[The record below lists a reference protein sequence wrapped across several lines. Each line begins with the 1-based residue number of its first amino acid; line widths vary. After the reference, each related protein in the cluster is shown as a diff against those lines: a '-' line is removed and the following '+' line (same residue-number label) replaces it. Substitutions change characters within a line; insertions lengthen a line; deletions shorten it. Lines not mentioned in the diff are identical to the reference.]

1 MKPAGMSMKPA
12 DKSNQPAVAATG
24 LEVEL
29 DGNPALAASDFS
41 IPAGAVTAVIG
52 PNGAG
57 KSTLLNVIAGLLPNF
72 RGHVEVL
79 GRRPEKASTDIS
91 YVLQATKVNDKIPI
105 SVREVVTMGRYAGK
119 GMVRRLDTQDR
130 LAVDKALE
138 RLDLGS
144 LRRRSMHQLSSG
156 QRQRVFVAQ
165 GLAQDHQ
172 ILLLDEPMVG
182 LDLVSTGAIERV
194 IEEERA
200 QGKTVVLTT
209 HDLAQALSADWAILL
224 AGRVVVAGP
233 PGEALDPDHLALAYG
248 LKVVQTA
255 EGRYVVDDPAHG
267 PVGTRHVHRVQ
278 GHGHKT

>member
-1 MKPAGMSMKPA
+1 MSMKPA
-12 DKSNQPAVAATG
+12 VSASG

-29 DGNPALAASDFS
+29 SGNLALAASDFS
-41 IPAGAVTAVIG
+41 IPAGAVSAVIG

-57 KSTLLNVIAGLLPNF
+57 KSTLLNVVAGLLPDF
-72 RGHVEVL
+72 KGHVEVL
-79 GRRPEKASTDIS
+79 GRRPEKSSMDIS
-91 YVLQATKVNDKIPI
+91 YVLQATKVNDRIPI
-105 SVREVVTMGRYAGK
+105 SVSEVVAMGRYSGK
-119 GMVRRLDTQDR
+119 GLMTRLGSQDR
-130 LAVDKALE
+130 LAVDKALD
-138 RLDLGS
+138 RLDIAS
-144 LRRRSMHQLSSG
+144 LRRRSLHQLSSG

-165 GLAQDHQ
+165 GLAQDHRL
-172 ILLLDEPMVG
+172 LLLDEPMVG

-200 QGKTVVLTT
+200 EGKTVVLTT

-224 AGRVVVAGP
+224 AGRVVAAGP
-233 PGEALDPDHLALAYG
+233 PGEALDPDNLALAYG